1 VCRCRSRR
9 RKARGNAT
17 ERYKE
22 RGRIGA
28 IAALSLVACALIAV
42 SLTGTPR
49 AQLAASPWPVFRHDS
64 QHTGQSQSDTSTNNG
79 VQKWVFA
86 YPDSGED
93 YDPLASPTLGAD
105 GTIYSTPGDNNLYA
119 FNPDGTL
126 KWTYAAAWPLG
137 ASPAIGADGTIYA
150 SSVGVLAGDDSY
162 GYLYAVNPDGTLKW
176 TFQTGSEVESSPAIA
191 ADGTIYVYCDD
202 GKLYAINP
210 DGTPK
215 WALAEGLAFTNER
228 SSPAIGG
235 DGTIYFESADG
246 NTYAVNPDGSLK
258 WSFPASDGES
268 SPAVGADGTIYV
280 GSLFFTV
287 CLYCHDVAALFAIN
301 PDGSLKWFYLNPNY
315 SVLSSP
321 AIGVDG
327 SIYFGDGL
335 SLNALTPDGTLK
347 WEVFTDKD
355 QGFGG
360 AVISSPAIGADG
372 AVYVGA
378 NDNTI
383 YAVNP
388 DGSIKWKFAVA
399 AYIESSPTIGA
410 DGTIYM
416 NVDESNRLFAIGQGV
431 APSPTP
437 TATPVPIKLK
447 ISPSS
452 LNFGT
457 VEVGKQKGPKHII
470 VRNPKGGK
478 KTPGIAVTI
487 LGVSGGGSP
496 FSVED
501 GCSVSDLS
509 PGDACSFDV
518 TFAPTAA
525 VSSTA
530 TLMIIDNAEQ
540 QSVDL
545 SGKGVLSSSVRSL
558 TLPFTVTAGEAE

>member
-1 VCRCRSRR
+1 VSLP
-9 RKARGNAT
+9 KQTAQARGSAT

-49 AQLAASPWPVFRHDS
+49 AQLAASPWPAFRHDS
-64 QHTGQSQSDTSTNNG
+64 QHTGQSQSDTSSNNG
-79 VQKWVFA
+79 VQKWVFD
-86 YPDSGED
+86 YPDSGDD
-93 YDPLASPTLGAD
+93 YDPLASPSLGAD

-126 KWTYAAAWPLG
+126 KWTYAAASPLD

-150 SSVGVLAGDDSY
+150 SSVGVLDGNDSH
-162 GYLYAVNPDGTLKW
+162 GYLYAVNPDGTMKW
-176 TFQTGSEVESSPAIA
+176 TFQTGEELESSPAVA

-210 DGTPK
+210 DGTAK
-215 WALAEGLAFTNER
+215 WVLAEGLETNER
-228 SSPAIGG
+228 SSPAIGA
-235 DGTIYFESADG
+235 DGTIYFGSADG
-246 NTYAVNPDGSLK
+246 NTYAVNPNGSLK
-258 WSFPASDGES
+258 WSFPASDAES
-268 SPAVGADGTIYV
+268 SPAVGPDGTIYI
-280 GSLFFTV
+280 GSSFFTF

-327 SIYFGDGL
+327 SIYFGDAL
-335 SLNALTPDGTLK
+335 SLNALTPDGSLK
-347 WEVFTDKD
+347 WEVFTDRD

-388 DGSIKWKFAVA
+388 DGSIKWTFAVG
-399 AYIESSPTIGA
+399 AYIQSSPTIGA

-416 NVDESNRLFAIGQGV
+416 NVNQSNRLFAIGHGV
-431 APSPTP
+431 PPSPTP
-437 TATPVPIKLK
+437 SPTPLPVKLK

-452 LNFGT
+452 LDFGT
-457 VEVGKQKGPKHII
+457 VEVGTHKGPKRVI
-470 VRNPKGGK
+470 VRDPKGDK
-478 KTPGIAVTI
+478 KTPGLAVAI
-487 LGVSGGGSP
+487 VGVSGGGGP

-501 GCSVSDLS
+501 ACGVSDLS
-509 PGDACSFDV
+509 PGDACSFSV

-530 TLMIIDNAEQ
+530 TVMIIDNAEQ
-540 QSVDL
+540 QSVKL
-545 SGKGVLSSSVRSL
+545 SGKGVRSSSVRSL
-558 TLPFTVTAGEAE
+558 TPPHAVTAGEAE

>member
-1 VCRCRSRR
+1 MCRCRSGR
-9 RKARGNAT
+9 RKQGGNAT

-28 IAALSLVACALIAV
+28 IAALSLVAGALIAV

-49 AQLAASPWPVFRHDS
+49 AQLAASPWPAFRHDS
-64 QHTGQSQSDTSTNNG
+64 QHTGQSQYDTSANNG
-79 VQKWVFA
+79 VQKWVFD

-93 YDPLASPTLGAD
+93 YDPLASPSLGAD

-150 SSVGVLAGDDSY
+150 SSVGVLDGDDSF

-176 TFQTGSEVESSPAIA
+176 TFQTGFELESSPAVA

-215 WALAEGLAFTNER
+215 WVLAEGLAFTNER
-228 SSPAIGG
+228 SSPAIGA

-246 NTYAVNPDGSLK
+246 NTYAVNPEGSLK

-268 SPAVGADGTIYV
+268 SPAVGADGTVYV
-280 GSLFFTV
+280 GSSFVPL
-287 CLYCHDVAALFAIN
+287 CPYCHDIAALFAIN

-315 SVLSSP
+315 WVLSSP

-347 WEVFTDKD
+347 WEVFTDQD

-378 NDNTI
+378 NDNII

-431 APSPTP
+431 PPPPTP
-437 TATPVPIKLK
+437 TATPTPSGMMSLNPDPLKFPATRVGDAQRIKILK
-447 ISPSS
+447 ITNISRSQPLTGSVGSLASPFTAGRPGSFLLGPGEYLKEKILFEPTTVGPTSQSLVVQSS
-452 LNFGT
+452 DARKPS
-457 VEVGKQKGPKHII
+457 VSVK
-470 VRNPKGGK
+470 
-478 KTPGIAVTI
+478 
-487 LGVSGGGSP
+487 VSGTG
-496 FSVED
+496 V
-501 GCSVSDLS
+501 
-509 PGDACSFDV
+509 A
-518 TFAPTAA
+518 
-525 VSSTA
+525 
-530 TLMIIDNAEQ
+530 
-540 QSVDL
+540 
-545 SGKGVLSSSVRSL
+545 GK
-558 TLPFTVTAGEAE
+558 

>member
-1 VCRCRSRR
+1 MP
-9 RKARGNAT
+9 KQTAQARGSAT

-28 IAALSLVACALIAV
+28 IATLSLVACALIAV

-64 QHTGQSQSDTSTNNG
+64 RHTGQSQSDTSSNNG
-79 VQKWVFA
+79 VQKWVFD
-86 YPDSGED
+86 YPDSGDD
-93 YDPLASPTLGAD
+93 YDPLASPSLGAD

-150 SSVGVLAGDDSY
+150 SSVGVLDGNDSY

-176 TFQTGSEVESSPAIA
+176 TFQTGAELESSPAIA

-210 DGTPK
+210 DGTAK
-215 WALAEGLAFTNER
+215 WVLAEGLETNER
-228 SSPAIGG
+228 SSPAIGA

-246 NTYAVNPDGSLK
+246 NTYAVNPNGSLK

-268 SPAVGADGTIYV
+268 SPAVGADGTIYI
-280 GSLFFTV
+280 GSLFFTF
-287 CLYCHDVAALFAIN
+287 CAYCHDVAALFAIN

-327 SIYFGDGL
+327 SIYFGDAL
-335 SLNALTPDGTLK
+335 SLNALTPDGSLK
-347 WEVFTDKD
+347 WEVFTDRD

-388 DGSIKWKFAVA
+388 DGSIKWTFAVG
-399 AYIESSPTIGA
+399 AYIQSSPTIGA

-416 NVDESNRLFAIGQGV
+416 NVNQSNRLFAIGHGV
-431 APSPTP
+431 PPSPTP
-437 TATPVPIKLK
+437 SPTPLPVKLK

-452 LNFGT
+452 LDFGT
-457 VEVGKQKGPKHII
+457 VEVGTHKGPKRVI
-470 VRNPKGGK
+470 VRDPKGDK
-478 KTPGIAVTI
+478 KTPGLAVAI
-487 LGVSGGGSP
+487 VGVSGGGGP

-501 GCSVSDLS
+501 ACGVSDLS
-509 PGDACSFDV
+509 PGDACSFSV

-530 TLMIIDNAEQ
+530 TVMIIDNAEQ
-540 QSVDL
+540 QSVKL
-545 SGKGVLSSSVRSL
+545 SGKGVRSSSVRSL
-558 TLPFTVTAGEAE
+558 TPPHAVTAGEAE